1 MYVCVRFSLC
11 LCEPGDAETPTEA
24 RKMRDCLDRGVYGWL
39 SGGVTCGPKTLFFMP
54 RLLACT

>member
-24 RKMRDCLDRGVYGWL
+24 RKMRDCLDRALYGWL
-39 SGGVTCGPKTLFFMP
+39 SAGVTCGPKTLFF
-54 RLLACT
+54 